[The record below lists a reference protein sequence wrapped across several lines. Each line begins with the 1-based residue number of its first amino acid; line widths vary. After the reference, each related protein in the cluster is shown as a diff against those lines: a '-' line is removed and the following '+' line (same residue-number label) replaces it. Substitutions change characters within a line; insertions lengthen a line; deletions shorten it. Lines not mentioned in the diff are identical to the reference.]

1 MDNNNNIK
9 IKLNFIIFIDIQPY
23 LLYNESFKRILEIS
37 LLNKSIFKS
46 TQQIITHQQ
55 QLIKFY
61 PFINSIFKYINI
73 NNYEELNY
81 IHNIPDSDKI
91 KSKEEN
97 DKEIEKDKEREIIK
111 KEKEEEEEDKENI
124 EDLLLK
130 KCNIEINNYNR
141 YKFKLIQY
149 KEIEILY
156 CKSKSRIFKKIKEI
170 LLENFNSKKLKH
182 VTFVNRI
189 IANSYLKNPTCNGF
203 FKFNK
208 LYLYWDRED
217 FPFSFPKE
225 NQDSND
231 LNVQETFEYSFDYL
245 NRYKPKD
252 IKIGTTGGDMKL
264 NIKNLKNILNC
275 KSIEKIK
282 FSSIKSLYVRFSN
295 DNDKSIGELFN
306 DCEISN
312 NSKLKELILLKNFY
326 YDKQKKDPTL
336 LLKSLIGNKTL
347 TILGLQVFK
356 LWNENEDWIKCSDLP
371 RIIKYTKDDDIM
383 KFSSTLSTLI
393 LIPTITTLHC
403 EFHSL
408 IPFLQH
414 CNENSN
420 INTLFITKGPIWGMK
435 GRFPNGNYFNDYE
448 IQFISNFFKK
458 NQSLKVIGLKN
469 KDYSNQLLG
478 IINNNNINSKI
489 IIKFIEKKKQ

>member
-1 MDNNNNIK
+1 MDNNNNNIK
-9 IKLNFIIFIDIQPY
+9 IKLNYIIFIDIQPY
-23 LLYNESFKRILEIS
+23 LLYNETFKRILEIS

-55 QLIKFY
+55 QLIKFF
-61 PFINSIFKYINI
+61 PSINSIFKYINI

-81 IHNIPDSDKI
+81 IYNIPDNDKI

-97 DKEIEKDKEREIIK
+97 DKEIENDKERKILK
-111 KEKEEEEEDKENI
+111 KEEEEEEEEYKENV
-124 EDLLLK
+124 EYSVLK
-130 KCNIEINNYNR
+130 KCNIEINNYNG

-149 KEIEILY
+149 KEIENLY

-170 LLENFNSKKLKH
+170 LLENFDNKKLKH
-182 VTFVNRI
+182 VTIVNRVR
-189 IANSYLKNPTCNGF
+189 ANSYLKNPTCNGF

-217 FPFSFPKE
+217 FPFSFPRE
-225 NQDSND
+225 NENSND
-231 LNVQETFEYSFDYL
+231 LNLQETFEYSFDYL

-252 IKIGTTGGDMKL
+252 IKIGTTGGNMKL
-264 NIKNLKNILNC
+264 NIKYLKNILNC

-282 FSSIKSLYVRFSN
+282 FGFHNTPNLFFKQIITSSSIKSLYVRFSN
-295 DNDKSIGELFN
+295 DNDKSIGELFK
-306 DCEISN
+306 DCEFSN
-312 NSKLKELILLKNFY
+312 NLKLKKLILLRNMY

-347 TILGLQVFK
+347 TILGLQIFK
-356 LWNENEDWIKCSDLP
+356 LWNENEDWIKSSDLP
-371 RIIKYTKDDDIM
+371 RIIKYTKDHDIM

-393 LIPTITTLHC
+393 LLPTITTLHC

-420 INTLFITKGPIWGMK
+420 INRLLITKGPIW
-435 GRFPNGNYFNDYE
+435 
-448 IQFISNFFKK
+448 
-458 NQSLKVIGLKN
+458 V
-469 KDYSNQLLG
+469 
-478 IINNNNINSKI
+478 
-489 IIKFIEKKKQ
+489 